1 VPSAS
6 PHGPPPAVT
15 IAEVT
20 TVDDA
25 LIVAL
30 ARLIPQLAPVFP
42 APHRQRVQAL
52 VDANA
57 TTLLVARD
65 DAGVI
70 AGTLTL
76 VVLEL
81 PTARR
86 AWIEDVVVD
95 QSARG
100 RGVGEALT
108 RHALHLAS
116 TRGATTIDLTTN
128 PARDAAN
135 RLYRRLGFRLRET
148 NPYRFEPG
156 ADALDA

>member
-1 VPSAS
+1 LVSWSAY
-6 PHGPPPAVT
+6 P
-15 IAEVT
+15 
-20 TVDDA
+20 DA
-25 LIVAL
+25 
-30 ARLIPQLAPVFP
+30 PY
-42 APHRQRVQAL
+42 
-52 VDANA
+52 
-57 TTLLVARD
+57 
-65 DAGVI
+65 AGVAGRAWEAKRPCTAI
-70 AGTLTL
+70 PIGTLTL

-100 RGVGEALT
+100 RGVGEAMT

-116 TRGATTIDLTTN
+116 VRGATTIDLTTN

-156 ADALDA
+156 VDALDA